1 LGKTVIMLL
10 KNYKTFLFLLI
21 SVIVAYVV
29 HQLIFYIFKINDDG
43 FYYSLEKLY
52 GIFLL
57 LSCLIIFILLLIKER
72 NFDQLGMSFLLL
84 TSSKMVVYYL
94 LLKPILNIKHY
105 DIRTEKINF
114 FVLFIL
120 FLTIETVVTI
130 RLLNEKQ

>member
-1 LGKTVIMLL
+1 MFL
-10 KNYKTFLFLLI
+10 KNYKTFLLLLI

-29 HQLIFYIFKINDDG
+29 HQLIFYIFKINPDA

-52 GIFLL
+52 GIFFM
-57 LSCLIIFILLLIKER
+57 LSFLIILILLKIKER

-84 TSSKMVVYYL
+84 TSSKMIVYYI

-105 DIRTEKINF
+105 DIKIERINF

-130 RLLNEKQ
+130 RLLSKKQ

>member
-1 LGKTVIMLL
+1 MFL

-29 HQLIFYIFKINDDG
+29 HQLIFYFFKINSDG

-52 GIFLL
+52 GIFFL
-57 LSCLIIFILLLIKER
+57 LSCVIIFILLLIRER

-114 FVLFIL
+114 FLLFIL

>member
-1 LGKTVIMLL
+1 MFL

-21 SVIVAYVV
+21 SVIIAYVV
-29 HQLIFYIFKINDDG
+29 HQLIFYFFKINTDG

-52 GIFLL
+52 GIFFL
-57 LSCLIIFILLLIKER
+57 LSCVIIFILLLIRER

-84 TSSKMVVYYL
+84 TSSKMIVYYL

>member
-1 LGKTVIMLL
+1 MFL

-21 SVIVAYVV
+21 SVIVAYVI
-29 HQLIFYIFKINDDG
+29 HQLIFYFFNVKHDV

-52 GIFLL
+52 GIFFL
-57 LSCLIIFILLLIKER
+57 LSFIIVFILLLIKER

-84 TSSKMVVYYL
+84 TSSKMVVYYI

-105 DIRTEKINF
+105 DIKTEKINF

-130 RLLNEKQ
+130 RLLNEKR

>member
-1 LGKTVIMLL
+1 MFL

-29 HQLIFYIFKINDDG
+29 HQLVFYFFNINPDA

-52 GIFLL
+52 GIFFV
-57 LSCLIIFILLLIKER
+57 LSFLIILVLLKIKER

-84 TSSKMVVYYL
+84 TSSKIVLYYL

-105 DIRTEKINF
+105 DITTEKMNF

-130 RLLNEKQ
+130 RILNEKQ

>member
-1 LGKTVIMLL
+1 MFL

-21 SVIVAYVV
+21 SVIIAYVV
-29 HQLIFYIFKINDDG
+29 HQLIFYIFKINSDG

-52 GIFLL
+52 GIFFL
-57 LSCLIIFILLLIKER
+57 LSCVIIFILLIIRER

-84 TSSKMVVYYL
+84 TSSKMIVYYL

>member
-1 LGKTVIMLL
+1 MFL

-21 SVIVAYVV
+21 SVIIAYLV
-29 HQLIFYIFKINDDG
+29 HQLIFYIFKIKDDG

-52 GIFLL
+52 GIFFL
-57 LSCLIIFILLLIKER
+57 LSGVIIFILLLIKER

-130 RLLNEKQ
+130 RLLNEKR

>member
-1 LGKTVIMLL
+1 MFL

-21 SVIVAYVV
+21 SVIVGYVV
-29 HQLIFYIFKINDDG
+29 HQLIFYFFKINTDG

-52 GIFLL
+52 GIFFL
-57 LSCLIIFILLLIKER
+57 LSCVIIFILLLIRER

-120 FLTIETVVTI
+120 FLTIETFVTI
-130 RLLNEKQ
+130 RLLNKKQ

>member
-1 LGKTVIMLL
+1 MFL

-21 SVIVAYVV
+21 SVIIAYVV
-29 HQLIFYIFKINDDG
+29 HQLIFYFFKINTDG

-52 GIFLL
+52 GIFFL
-57 LSCLIIFILLLIKER
+57 LSCVIIFILLLIRER